1 MFKAFTSMMLAA
13 ADGPSAIPYEVYK
26 ILSPAL
32 LVLMTL
38 VSVGIII
45 VVLMQKSSNDNV
57 SAITGGSSESF
68 YGKNKTESKEGKLRK
83 ATVILAVAL
92 LVISVVYFVLAA
104 L

>member
-1 MFKAFTSMMLAA
+1 MMLAA